1 MDKYEYKLR
10 SEEIKNLI
18 SEKKFKEAMEIA
30 DTIDWRRVKN
40 VMMLTMV
47 SDVYKVNHRYDASRD
62 ILLLAYDRHPGGRTI
77 VYSLCELSVKLGE
90 FVQAVEYYKEFVR
103 IAPNDTGRYILKY
116 KIYAAQEVSLEERI
130 EVLEAFKAADYREKW
145 GYELA
150 LLYHR
155 AGMEK
160 ECIAECD
167 ELILTFGEG
176 KYVLKAME
184 LKMLHQPLTPTQQER
199 YDNRNGKKTTSVS
212 QTGRM
217 PQATV
222 VEPVPVETE
231 TPVQAEAKEE
241 TAASLM
247 SADTQVVP
255 GKELDI
261 QVKTLD
267 VSNKYNTM
275 NIQAALADSMK
286 EIMEKEAAEQEKEKQ
301 RAREAVQ
308 VKEEPV
314 QVTVAEPK
322 VEPVPVESTPVE
334 EPVVQ
339 EAPQLTFD
347 LNMDTASLIQ
357 NMTQQAAITA
367 AGMDYDRM
375 LSMENDGQISLVVP
389 EETKIDKQI
398 TGQMNIEDVLVEWE
412 KKKQESE
419 QRSVNGFKQR
429 VMEQTGELFANFDKS
444 AKSGILAGLEDEH
457 ANLSHLPIQPKE
469 PEPAPKSEAEI
480 LAEALAADRGLEG
493 EDLPEVEELE
503 EIIEPTDTTQIQLAE
518 EMTEEE
524 VAEEEAQEP
533 AEEIMQEPIAEA
545 VADTQEELHV
555 GAETTE
561 FTDEIVAQIHAQM
574 KEEPKAQ
581 ATFNTTEMEEVS
593 EKLIQNAHK
602 EATGEEPE
610 APVSR
615 ALTADEKELFGA
627 LIQTE
632 QMKQQIA
639 DAIDVVSL
647 APYTG
652 NVIITGETGS
662 GTMTLAKNLIKSVQM
677 SDSNFSG
684 KVAKISGAALD
695 KKDIASTLSKLRNGA
710 LIIEKAN
717 GMNAEALQEL
727 TRYLE
732 QDNEGII
739 VILEDTKIEMRKCLN
754 KNPALSENFNARI
767 DINAMDNDALVAYA
781 KEYAYDQE
789 YSIDDLGVLALYTRI
804 SDLQTGDHSVTLAE
818 VRDIIDEGIWSA
830 NRKNLKH
837 YFDILSGKRYDDED
851 MIVLREKDFVC

>member
-18 SEKKFKEAMEIA
+18 AEKKFKEAMEIA
-30 DTIDWRRVKN
+30 DTIDWRRVKS

-62 ILLLAYDRHPGGRTI
+62 ILLLAYDKHPGGRTI

-103 IAPNDTGRYILKY
+103 VAPTDTGRYILKY

-130 EVLEAFKAADYREKW
+130 EVLQDFKAADYREKW

-199 YDNRNGKKTTSVS
+199 YDNRNGKKTTPVS
-212 QTGRM
+212 QTSKVQEEEV
-217 PQATV
+217 PAEI
-222 VEPVPVETE
+222 VEQTAVADVS
-231 TPVQAEAKEE
+231 VQEV
-241 TAASLM
+241 
-247 SADTQVVP
+247 SADTKVVP

-286 EIMEKEAAEQEKEKQ
+286 ELMEKEAAEQEKEKQ
-301 RAREAVQ
+301 RIRE
-308 VKEEPV
+308 
-314 QVTVAEPK
+314 
-322 VEPVPVESTPVE
+322 E
-334 EPVVQ
+334 EPVVK

-347 LNMDTASLIQ
+347 PNMDTASLIQ
-357 NMTQQAAITA
+357 DMTQQAAITA
-367 AGMDYDRM
+367 AGLDYDRM

-412 KKKQESE
+412 KKKLESE
-419 QRSVNGFKQR
+419 QRSVDGFKQR

-457 ANLSHLPIQPKE
+457 ANLSHLPVQLKE
-469 PEPAPKSEAEI
+469 PEPAPKSEVEI

-503 EIIEPTDTTQIQLAE
+503 EIAETPAESVEDIGEEIAEETVIEETVEETEELAE
-518 EMTEEE
+518 EVADELTE
-524 VAEEEAQEP
+524 
-533 AEEIMQEPIAEA
+533 EA
-545 VADTQEELHV
+545 VAQAEEELHV

-574 KEEPKAQ
+574 KEEPKEKV
-581 ATFNTTEMEEVS
+581 TFNTVDMEEMS

-627 LIQTE
+627 LIQTD

-639 DAIDVVSL
+639 DAIDAVSL

-652 NVIITGETGS
+652 NVIITGEAGS

-695 KKDIASTLSKLRNGA
+695 KKDVASTLSKLRNGA

-727 TRYLE
+727 SRYLE

-781 KEYAYDQE
+781 KEYAYDKE
-789 YSIDDLGVLALYTRI
+789 YSIDDMGVLALYTRI

>member
-18 SEKKFKEAMEIA
+18 AEKKFKEAMEIA
-30 DTIDWRRVKN
+30 DTIDWRRVKS

-62 ILLLAYDRHPGGRTI
+62 ILLLAYDKHPGGRTI

-103 IAPNDTGRYILKY
+103 VAPTDTGRYILKY

-130 EVLEAFKAADYREKW
+130 EVLQDFKAADYREKW

-199 YDNRNGKKTTSVS
+199 YDNRNGKKATPVS
-212 QTGRM
+212 QTSK
-217 PQATV
+217 
-222 VEPVPVETE
+222 
-231 TPVQAEAKEE
+231 VQEEGAPAE
-241 TAASLM
+241 TAEQTAATDVSVQEV
-247 SADTQVVP
+247 SADTKVVP

-286 EIMEKEAAEQEKEKQ
+286 ELMEKEAAEQEKEKQ
-301 RAREAVQ
+301 RIRE
-308 VKEEPV
+308 
-314 QVTVAEPK
+314 
-322 VEPVPVESTPVE
+322 E
-334 EPVVQ
+334 EPVVK
-339 EAPQLTFD
+339 ETPQLTFD
-347 LNMDTASLIQ
+347 PNMDTASLIQ
-357 NMTQQAAITA
+357 DMTQQAAITA

-412 KKKQESE
+412 KKKLESE
-419 QRSVNGFKQR
+419 QRSVDGFKQR

-457 ANLSHLPIQPKE
+457 ANLSHLPVQLKE
-469 PEPAPKSEAEI
+469 PEPAPKSEVEI

-503 EIIEPTDTTQIQLAE
+503 EIAETSAESVEDIVEEIAEEITEETVIEEAVEETEELAE
-518 EMTEEE
+518 EVTDELTE
-524 VAEEEAQEP
+524 
-533 AEEIMQEPIAEA
+533 EA
-545 VADTQEELHV
+545 VAEAEEELHV

-574 KEEPKAQ
+574 KEEPKEKV
-581 ATFNTTEMEEVS
+581 TFNTVDMEEMS

-627 LIQTE
+627 LIQTD

-639 DAIDVVSL
+639 DAIDAVSL

-652 NVIITGETGS
+652 NVIITGEAGS

-695 KKDIASTLSKLRNGA
+695 KKDVASTLSKLRNGA

-732 QDNEGII
+732 QENEGII

-789 YSIDDLGVLALYTRI
+789 YSIDDMGVLALYTRI

-837 YFDILSGKRYDDED
+837 YFEILSGKRYDDED

>member
-10 SEEIKNLI
+10 SEEIKKLI

-30 DTIDWRRVKN
+30 DTIDWRRVKS

-62 ILLLAYDRHPGGRTI
+62 ILLLAYDKHPGGRTI

-103 IAPNDTGRYILKY
+103 VAPTDTGRYILKY

-130 EVLEAFKAADYREKW
+130 EVLQDFKAADYREKW

-199 YDNRNGKKTTSVS
+199 YDNRNAKKTTPVS
-212 QTGRM
+212 QTSK
-217 PQATV
+217 
-222 VEPVPVETE
+222 
-231 TPVQAEAKEE
+231 VQEEEVSAEIAEQ
-241 TAASLM
+241 TAAADVSVQEV
-247 SADTQVVP
+247 SADTKVVP

-286 EIMEKEAAEQEKEKQ
+286 ELMEKEAAEQEKEKQ
-301 RAREAVQ
+301 RVREELRAQ
-308 VKEEPV
+308 EEAASLKAAP
-314 QVTVAEPK
+314 VAEPE
-322 VEPVPVESTPVE
+322 VEEIVEVTPE
-334 EPVVQ
+334 EPVVKR
-339 EAPQLTFD
+339 APQLTFD
-347 LNMDTASLIQ
+347 PNMDTASLIQ
-357 NMTQQAAITA
+357 DMTQQAAITA
-367 AGMDYDRM
+367 AGLDYDRM

-412 KKKQESE
+412 KKKLESE
-419 QRSVNGFKQR
+419 QRSVDGFKQR

-457 ANLSHLPIQPKE
+457 ANLSHLPVQLKE
-469 PEPAPKSEAEI
+469 PEPAPKSEVEI

-503 EIIEPTDTTQIQLAE
+503 EIAETPAESVEDIGEEIAEETVIEETVEETEELAE
-518 EMTEEE
+518 EVEDELTE
-524 VAEEEAQEP
+524 
-533 AEEIMQEPIAEA
+533 EA
-545 VADTQEELHV
+545 VAQAEEELHV

-574 KEEPKAQ
+574 KEEPKEKV
-581 ATFNTTEMEEVS
+581 TFNTVDMEEMS
-593 EKLIQNAHK
+593 EKLIQNAHR

-627 LIQTE
+627 LIQTD

-639 DAIDVVSL
+639 DAIDAVSL

-652 NVIITGETGS
+652 NVIITGEAGS

-695 KKDIASTLSKLRNGA
+695 KKDVASTLSKLRNGA

-727 TRYLE
+727 SRYLE

-789 YSIDDLGVLALYTRI
+789 YSIDDMGVLALYTRI